1 MDAAPMT
8 TLSLS
13 SAELPVFFEERHAAL
28 AARLTPEALAPLAGA
43 RDAAAVAR
51 CLGEPLGLYAHL
63 VPEALGG
70 APAGRAADPTAIDV
84 RALVLV
90 REALGQVSPL
100 ADAIFAVQG
109 LGSYPVV
116 LAGTDAQRRAILPGV
131 LSGRRVG
138 AFALTE
144 PEAGSDVASLRTEAR
159 REGDGW
165 ILDGEKVLISNVP
178 LADHLVVFA
187 RAVAAP
193 VAGAAPDAAPVAA
206 PGAVAAPGGA
216 REAGGAGRAAITAFL
231 VDSGAPGVSSE
242 PLPMS
247 VPHPIGRVRFA
258 GCRVPDSA
266 RLGEVGGGFKL
277 AMQTLDAFRISV
289 GAAANGMAARALR
302 EAIAHVTRRRQFG
315 APLSDQQMVRAY
327 LAEMATELDAARLLV
342 ARAAHKRDTAAGAAA
357 RVSTEAA
364 MAKMFA
370 TEAAQRIIDR
380 AVQLHGG
387 MGVVEGTEV
396 ERLYREIRPLRIY
409 EGTTEIQKLIIA
421 KGILERAASEP
432 AADGRARG
440 EAR

>member
-1 MDAAPMT
+1 MSGLA
-8 TLSLS
+8 LS

-28 AARLTPEALAPLAGA
+28 AARLTPEALAPLARLA
-43 RDAAAVAR
+43 RTHDAAAVAR
-51 CLGEPLGLYAHL
+51 SMGEPLGLYAHL

-70 APAGRAADPTAIDV
+70 APSGGGLPADATAVDV
-84 RALVLV
+84 RSLVLI
-90 REALGQVSPL
+90 REALGQVAPL

-109 LGSYPVV
+109 LGSYPIV
-116 LAGTDAQRRAILPGV
+116 LAGCDAQRRAILPDV
-131 LSGRRVG
+131 ISGRRIG

-165 ILDGEKVLISNVP
+165 VLDGEKVLISNVP
-178 LADHLVVFA
+178 LAHHLVVFA
-187 RAVAAP
+187 RTGASP
-193 VAGAAPDAAPVAA
+193 SRGGAA
-206 PGAVAAPGGA
+206 GERGG
-216 REAGGAGRAAITAFL
+216 GRAAITAFL
-231 VDSGAPGVSSE
+231 VDSGAQGVASE

-247 VPHPIGRVRFA
+247 VPHPIGRLRFER
-258 GCRVPDSA
+258 CRVPDSA

-315 APLSDQQMVRAY
+315 APLSEQQMVRAY

-342 ARAAHKRDTAAGAAA
+342 ARAAHKRDTAAAGAAA

-387 MGVVEGTEV
+387 MGVIEGTEV

-421 KGILERAASEP
+421 KGILERAAAEP
-432 AADGRARG
+432 PVDERARD